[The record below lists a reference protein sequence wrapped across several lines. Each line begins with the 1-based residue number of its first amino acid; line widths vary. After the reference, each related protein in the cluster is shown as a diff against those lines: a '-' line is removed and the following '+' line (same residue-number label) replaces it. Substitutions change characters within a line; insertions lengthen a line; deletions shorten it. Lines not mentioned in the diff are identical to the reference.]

1 MAGMGREFRVGVGD
15 DWTRLRMRVSG
26 SEDEARTFPAP
37 LSMQYFCL
45 YISTS
50 LSLSSASIHSLCAAF
65 CRFRTQAFPS
75 SFPPARQGPNSIPN
89 TRIGRSIWALFQPL
103 TCLFSSFPAVF
114 LRTSICASTSA
125 RYLTSLVAILR
136 TKPKHPRLLHC
147 CCPALP
153 SLFQLKLHESP
164 FQSDFLHSRKQNK
177 LKGLE
182 RGAGLA
188 ESCKRLG
195 KRRRSER
202 QGEASGLLGRVSK
215 SVG

>member
-15 DWTRLRMRVSG
+15 DLTRLRMRVSR

-65 CRFRTQAFPS
+65 CRFHTQTFPS
-75 SFPPARQGPNSIPN
+75 SFPPARQGPNSIPK
-89 TRIGRSIWALFQPL
+89 TRRGRSIWALFQPL

-136 TKPKHPRLLHC
+136 TKQAPT
-147 CCPALP
+147 AA
-153 SLFQLKLHESP
+153 
-164 FQSDFLHSRKQNK
+164 
-177 LKGLE
+177 
-182 RGAGLA
+182 AGLPCHL
-188 ESCKRLG
+188 SFN
-195 KRRRSER
+195 
-202 QGEASGLLGRVSK
+202 
-215 SVG
+215 